1 MNQQTNSTKKRQD
14 RVITI
19 DKELHAQVREHC
31 NRTGMKIGFFA
42 TEAVKR
48 HLSRLMQQQ
57 ESDSQAEAR
66 I

>member
-48 HLSRLMQQQ
+48 HLNRLTQQ

-66 I
+66 V

>member
-1 MNQQTNSTKKRQD
+1 MTEPKKRND
-14 RVITI
+14 RVVSI
-19 DKELHAQVREHC
+19 DKELHQQVREHC

>member
-48 HLSRLMQQQ
+48 HLGRLMQQ
-57 ESDSQAEAR
+57 ESDSQADAR

>member
-19 DKELHAQVREHC
+19 DKELHTQVREHC

-48 HLSRLMQQQ
+48 HLNRLMQQ

-66 I
+66 V

>member
-31 NRTGMKIGFFA
+31 NKTGMKIGFFA
-42 TEAVKR
+42 TEAVRR
-48 HLSRLMQQQ
+48 HLGRLTQQ
-57 ESDSQAEAR
+57 ESDSQADAR

>member
-1 MNQQTNSTKKRQD
+1 MNQQTNTKKRQD

-48 HLSRLMQQQ
+48 HLNRLMQQ

>member
-1 MNQQTNSTKKRQD
+1 MNKQTNSTKKRQD

-48 HLSRLMQQQ
+48 HLNRLMQQ

-66 I
+66 V

>member
-48 HLSRLMQQQ
+48 HLNRLVQQ
-57 ESDSQAEAR
+57 ESDNQADAR
-66 I
+66 V